1 MCKNEK
7 NRQKTNDFER
17 VAFAVFLLVGGIP
30 PFTLGR
36 FPFRIGKNSLV
47 SHFFAVLLP
56 TEIRDSSD
64 DNKFKTY
71 NYEKIYYHPRY
82 SNGILLHRY
91 SFSTA
96 SS

>member
-64 DNKFKTY
+64 DNNLK
-71 NYEKIYYHPRY
+71 EY
-82 SNGILLHRY
+82 SYDEEYI
-91 SFSTA
+91 
-96 SS
+96 